1 MFIFDDLILATVIV
15 LFVLLATIL
24 TSGVLCFLT
33 LLLGSAAAYL
43 NKDYLN
49 KESVYG
55 GATKSHLKSIKKLK
69 SNVTIL
75 LKSYK
80 HYNKMFNPV
89 NALVETYGYAKPK
102 DQVVFNQ
109 KKLIDIAREIYKNE
123 KADTTIFDLEY
134 EKVLGAFE
142 NTAKE
147 VELDISNQDIKK
159 MMYYRLLEDKYLLT
173 KSTSITGWNVKDIE
187 YIPINKEEYET
198 TLTKIFK
205 YAVIAS
211 IRNYTE
217 SEAQDVK
224 QLINNFTSG
233 NLTEKQMKVHFFDNT
248 TQLIDNCNIY
258 QIKRPYSNIYKKLH
272 WGQRKLL
279 LSEIDLF
286 NRVADIIGHDKFKK
300 DNISLVYPGAAHG
313 DHLLIEMEMYPN
325 LILYLWDPA
334 KYNEVLYIA
343 DFMRRGM
350 DIPQQYSARHIEM
363 AKKYSKRVFI
373 NMELSNETYTEYW
386 TNSTTGN
393 IPKNYI
399 TENGYFTKESADY
412 FLKYRKEQNDKSP
425 ILFVSDIRLFTKDA
439 APSLLSKNII
449 KDFHDSI
456 ALKIITEKMRHED
469 YVRDM
474 QLQKDWFEF
483 VNADYGLFKF
493 KLKTKN
499 YIKEQDTQYQY
510 LDGDIVLQAWAPVTS
525 TETRLFVQKNPKV
538 AYYNVKS
545 YTDKLKT
552 FNIVMRPRNMSNV
565 TLKELGIKV
574 VGNPEA
580 TMKDIFYGFETNLIG
595 QDAVLE
601 TFILYDYLKLYKKEV
616 LDTDLIL
623 IISDMTQT
631 LLDHFNHDDILEYFK
646 KSEPDELQIKL
657 NNILTKR
664 AKYHST
670 FSKRLDYNS
679 PISDRFICN
688 IKRSYESNYNKN
700 YSNTSDNTHYNKKKS

>member
-49 KESVYG
+49 KESAYG

-102 DQVVFNQ
+102 DQVVHNQ
-109 KKLIDIAREIYKNE
+109 KKLIDITREIYKNE

-142 NTAKE
+142 NTSKE
-147 VELDISNQDIKK
+147 VDLDISNQDIKK

-350 DIPQQYSARHIEM
+350 DIPHQYSARHIEM

-373 NMELSNETYTEYW
+373 NMELSNETYNEYW
-386 TNSTTGN
+386 TNATTGN

-399 TENGYFTKESADY
+399 TENGYFTPKSADY
-412 FLKYRKEQNDKSP
+412 FIKYRKDQKDISP
-425 ILFVSDIRLFTKDA
+425 VLFCSDIRLFTKADA
-439 APSLLSKNII
+439 PNLLINNII

-456 ALKIITEKMRHED
+456 ALKVVSEKMRHED

-483 VNADYGLFKF
+483 VNADFGLFKF

-565 TLKELGIKV
+565 TLKELDIKV
-574 VGNPEA
+574 AGNPEA

-646 KSEPDELQIKL
+646 KSEHAELQIKL

>member
-159 MMYYRLLEDKYLLT
+159 IMYYRLLEDKYLLT

-224 QLINNFTSG
+224 QLINKFTSG

-286 NRVADIIGHDKFKK
+286 NRVADIIGHEKFKK

-325 LILYLWDPA
+325 LIIYLWDPA

-373 NMELSNETYTEYW
+373 NMELSNETYNEYW
-386 TNSTTGN
+386 TNATTGN

-399 TENGYFTKESADY
+399 TENGYFTQKSAEC

-439 APSLLSKNII
+439 APSLLSNNII

-574 VGNPEA
+574 AGNPEA
-580 TMKDIFYGFETNLIG
+580 TMKDIFYGFDTNLIG
-595 QDAVLE
+595 QDAILE

-646 KSEPDELQIKL
+646 KSEHAELQIKL

>member
-1 MFIFDDLILATVIV
+1 MLIIDDLILATVIV
-15 LFVLLATIL
+15 FFILLAATV
-24 TSGVLCFLT
+24 TSSVLCFLVI
-33 LLLGSAAAYL
+33 LLGYNINSEF
-43 NKDYLN
+43 N
-49 KESVYG
+49 G
-55 GATKSHLKSIKKLK
+55 GAAKIDTKSQLKSIKKI
-69 SNVTIL
+69 SNNVDIL

-80 HYNKMFNPV
+80 HYNKIFNPIDEM
-89 NALVETYGYAKPK
+89 VETYGYAKPRAQNIHNQIKFIKIAK
-102 DQVVFNQ
+102 D
-109 KKLIDIAREIYKNE
+109 IYKNAN
-123 KADTTIFDLEY
+123 KDTKIFDLDY
-134 EKVLGAFE
+134 DKILGAFE

-147 VELDISNQDIKK
+147 VDLDISNQDIKK

-198 TLTKIFK
+198 TLIKIFK

-211 IRNYTE
+211 IRDFTSSE
-217 SEAQDVK
+217 SQNLS
-224 QLINNFTSG
+224 QMINNFKLG

-286 NRVADIIGHDKFKK
+286 NRVADIIGHEKFKK

-343 DFMRRGM
+343 DFIRRGM
-350 DIPQQYSARHIEM
+350 DIPQQYSEQRIEM
-363 AKKYSKRVFI
+363 AKKYAGRVFI

-399 TENGYFTKESADY
+399 TENGYFTPKSADY
-412 FLKYRKEQNDKSP
+412 FIKYRKDQKDISP
-425 ILFVSDIRLFTKDA
+425 VLFCSDIRLFTKADA
-439 APSLLSKNII
+439 PNLLINNII

-456 ALKIITEKMRHED
+456 ALKVVSEKMRHED

-483 VNADYGLFKF
+483 VNADFGLFKF
-493 KLKTKN
+493 KLKTKK
-499 YIKEQDTQYQY
+499 YVKEQDTQYPY
-510 LDGDIVLQAWAPVTS
+510 LDGDIILQAWAPVTS

-552 FNIVMRPRNMSNV
+552 FNIVMRPRDMSNV
-565 TLKELGIKV
+565 TLKELDIKV
-574 VGNPEA
+574 MGNPEA
-580 TMKDIFYGFETNLIG
+580 TIKDIFYGLEPNLIG
-595 QDAVLE
+595 QDAILE
-601 TFILYDYLKLYKKEV
+601 TFILYDYLKIYKKEIS
-616 LDTDLIL
+616 DTDLIL
-623 IISDMTQT
+623 IISDITQT
-631 LLDHFNHDDILEYFK
+631 LLDHFDHDDILEYFK
-646 KSEPDELQIKL
+646 KSDAKELKIKL
-657 NNILTKR
+657 DNILAKR
-664 AKYHST
+664 TRQQAT

-679 PISDRFICN
+679 PRSDRSICEIHRPYEFN
-688 IKRSYESNYNKN
+688 NSYTNKSRQHQNRQNRKN
-700 YSNTSDNTHYNKKKS
+700 Y